1 MLKILFIV
9 VLCIKIAA
17 SLYAFRLGFD
27 QNAEPLNSFS
37 TLLSDPIW
45 LWSFS
50 IPLFFMLLY
59 VVVGWLFVRKKP
71 QNQLFAYANS
81 CYYLGFLFTVASIII
96 ALTCIRDENFY
107 VSEVAIRFAAAMLTT
122 FIGMAVR
129 LVIVTFHTD
138 NRKLQL
144 LSTNPVS
151 STSTPDN
158 QPKEGTE
165 NTEHDNKQKLP
176 SPITADPEDDFN
188 FILQVSCQNLA
199 ILNNQLVQS
208 INKFG
213 QLLDLMM
220 NAKYKITSDQE
231 IEKEK
236 VAEFNN
242 QLQIQSQESIKKA
255 TEDFSSSLK
264 KISDSASSFFEDL
277 KDNNLQSTK
286 GLTDSLN
293 KEKDSLNELLTKF
306 NENLTHSQDMFE
318 KALLAEIN
326 NFKDLNSKNLEE
338 QADKDKELILI
349 LSNQISTT
357 FNELSR
363 TVSRPFESIE
373 ITKLNESIISFSDCI
388 TEATNNFKKSS
399 EENNNALIDVRRKIN
414 SLNFSNH
421 SNEVN
426 EELLNFKSKIA
437 SLGDKLKETSI
448 CIENFNHQI
457 NTANDQIKQTT
468 EEVSR
473 IPNSFKN
480 NNNSSGKGF
489 LTWFRK

>member
-1 MLKILFIV
+1 M
-9 VLCIKIAA
+9 
-17 SLYAFRLGFD
+17 
-27 QNAEPLNSFS
+27 N
-37 TLLSDPIW
+37 LS
-45 LWSFS
+45 
-50 IPLFFMLLY
+50 
-59 VVVGWLFVRKKP
+59 
-71 QNQLFAYANS
+71 
-81 CYYLGFLFTVASIII
+81 
-96 ALTCIRDENFY
+96 
-107 VSEVAIRFAAAMLTT
+107 
-122 FIGMAVR
+122 
-129 LVIVTFHTD
+129 
-138 NRKLQL
+138 
-144 LSTNPVS
+144 
-151 STSTPDN
+151 
-158 QPKEGTE
+158 
-165 NTEHDNKQKLP
+165 
-176 SPITADPEDDFN
+176 
-188 FILQVSCQNLA
+188 
-199 ILNNQLVQS
+199 
-208 INKFG
+208 
-213 QLLDLMM
+213 
-220 NAKYKITSDQE
+220 
-231 IEKEK
+231 
-236 VAEFNN
+236 
-242 QLQIQSQESIKKA
+242 
-255 TEDFSSSLK
+255 
-264 KISDSASSFFEDL
+264 
-277 KDNNLQSTK
+277 
-286 GLTDSLN
+286 
-293 KEKDSLNELLTKF
+293 
-306 NENLTHSQDMFE
+306 
-318 KALLAEIN
+318 
-326 NFKDLNSKNLEE
+326 
-338 QADKDKELILI
+338 KELILI